1 MIETKKETPNRAPSN
16 LTMGWDIDRFPE
28 KDQIQRD
35 GEFICSICHDVVV
48 DPLHTPCDHVFCK
61 ECINTWLDMPDNIN
75 NTCPEDRIPLTFD
88 MLKPRRTA
96 IQRLNKLS
104 IRCKNYSDGCRLMS
118 LLEDM
123 PKLVEHEDNDCNVA
137 RQMKELYDAQED
149 EYKRKI
155 SDLEDMLRS
164 KDQTIAKLEN
174 RLDNFRLDLRQLK
187 KTNSSNTSGTGT
199 PTHEMDEAREMD
211 SKSGIDSYRYR
222 LRYEL

>member
-1 MIETKKETPNRAPSN
+1 
-16 LTMGWDIDRFPE
+16 MGWDIDRFPE

-35 GEFICSICHDVVV
+35 GEFICPICHGVVV

-61 ECINTWLDMPDNIN
+61 ECIKTWLDSLPNNI
-75 NTCPEDRIPLTFD
+75 CPVDRIPLTFD

-118 LLEDM
+118 LLGDM
-123 PKLVEHEDNDCNVA
+123 PKLVEHEDNDCNVGMTR

-155 SDLEDMLRS
+155 FEKDM
-164 KDQTIAKLEN
+164 TIAKLED
-174 RLDNFRLDLRQLK
+174 RLDNLRHDLRQLR
-187 KTNSSNTSGTGT
+187 KTNSSKTTGTGT
-199 PTHEMDEAREMD
+199 PTHEIDEAREMD
-211 SKSGIDSYRYR
+211 SKSGMNS
-222 LRYEL
+222 

>member
-28 KDQIQRD
+28 KDQIERD

-61 ECINTWLDMPDNIN
+61 ECIKTWLDSLPNNI
-75 NTCPEDRIPLTFD
+75 CPVDRMPLTFD
-88 MLKPRRTA
+88 MLKPESRRF

-123 PKLVEHEDNDCNVA
+123 PKLIEHEYNDCNVA
-137 RQMKELYDAQED
+137 RQMKELYDAQD
-149 EYKRKI
+149 KRKI

-174 RLDNFRLDLRQLK
+174 RLDNLRPDLRQLK

-211 SKSGIDSYRYR
+211 SKSGIDSYSVPTQI
-222 LRYEL
+222 